1 MNITGADKKYDWTW
15 EALHKGR
22 VARIDGG
29 YHHGKLVLKVA
40 DDKGFI
46 LEERYEDD
54 QTLIA
59 LFKPFQELSATFSAE
74 LRLG

>member
-1 MNITGADKKYDWTW
+1 MKITGDDKRCDWTW
-15 EALHKGR
+15 GALRKGR

-29 YHHGKLVLKVA
+29 HHHCKLVLKVS

-59 LFKPFQELSATFSAE
+59 IFKPSQELLSTFDAE